1 MRINRRKQLLDDRK
15 ERQDTGTRMR
25 KQQISLCGEVTLEE
39 ALEL

>member
-1 MRINRRKQLLDDRK
+1 MRINRPKQLLDDRK

-25 KQQISLCGEVTLEE
+25 KQQIALCGEVTLEE